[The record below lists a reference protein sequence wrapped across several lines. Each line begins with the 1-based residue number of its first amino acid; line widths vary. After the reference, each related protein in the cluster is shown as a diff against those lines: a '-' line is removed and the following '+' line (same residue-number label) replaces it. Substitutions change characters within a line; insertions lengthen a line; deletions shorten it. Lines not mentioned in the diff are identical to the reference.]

1 MVIHRDHPVLAQPEH
16 RSWVGEQRAPR
27 FPGGGGRGVP
37 AAYPPP
43 PPPALRLTLL
53 FPGAFWWVPRGE
65 SNEYDSWPLRG
76 TRVKAWGQ
84 KPLLTP

>member
-16 RSWVGEQRAPR
+16 RSWVGEHPGSRGR
-27 FPGGGGRGVP
+27 GGGG
-37 AAYPPP
+37 
-43 PPPALRLTLL
+43 ALRLTLL